1 MEEFFKLRERGTSVK
16 VETMAG
22 VTTFMTMAYILA
34 VNPSVLGKAGM
45 DQGAVF
51 TATALASAI
60 ASFCMA
66 LFANLP
72 FVLSAGMGL
81 NAYFAYSV
89 VLGMGYTWQQAL
101 TAVFVEGL
109 VFIVLSL
116 TNVREAI
123 FNAIPNTLKVA
134 VSVGIGLFIC
144 FIGLQNSKIVVDGA
158 TLVTLFSFKG
168 SIADG
173 TFNSAGISVILALCG
188 ILLMTYLLFKNVKG
202 SILIGMVALWVVGMI
217 LQAVGIYVPNPD
229 AGYYSLFPSRIFA
242 EPASLAPTFGQLD
255 FSFIKTADFFVVM
268 FAFLFVDVFDTL
280 GTLIGCA
287 SKANMLDEKGELKGI
302 KGALLADSI
311 GTIVGA
317 VLGTSTI
324 TTFVESS
331 SGISEG
337 GRTGLTSIVSGLL
350 FLVALFFSP
359 VFLAIPAFATAPA
372 LIVVGFLMLQQVTKI
387 DWNSDLLEAV
397 PAYICIFSMPFM
409 YSISEGIAFGVI
421 SYVVLNLVG
430 GRAKKITPL
439 MYILAVLFIAKYV
452 LL

>member
-1 MEEFFKLRERGTSVK
+1 MEGFFKLRERGTSVK

-168 SIADG
+168 SIENG

-217 LQAVGIYVPNPD
+217 LQAVGIYVPNPE
-229 AGYYSLFPSRIFA
+229 AGYYSLFPSGIFA
-242 EPASLAPTFGQLD
+242 APASLAPTFGQLD

>member
-34 VNPSVLGKAGM
+34 VNPNVLGKAGM

-109 VFIVLSL
+109 VFIVLSV

-242 EPASLAPTFGQLD
+242 APESLAPTFGQLD

>member
-22 VTTFMTMAYILA
+22 ITTFMTMAYILA
-34 VNPSVLGKAGM
+34 VNPNVLGKAGM

-89 VLGMGYTWQQAL
+89 VLGMGYT
-101 TAVFVEGL
+101 
-109 VFIVLSL
+109 
-116 TNVREAI
+116 
-123 FNAIPNTLKVA
+123 
-134 VSVGIGLFIC
+134 
-144 FIGLQNSKIVVDGA
+144 
-158 TLVTLFSFKG
+158 
-168 SIADG
+168 
-173 TFNSAGISVILALCG
+173 SAGISVILALCG

-202 SILIGMVALWVVGMI
+202 SILIGMVVLWVVGMI
-217 LQAVGIYVPNPD
+217 LQAVGIYVPNPE
-229 AGYYSLFPSRIFA
+229 AGYYSLFPSGVFA
-242 EPASLAPTFGQLD
+242 MPASLAPTFGQLD

-359 VFLAIPAFATAPA
+359 VFLAIPSFATAPA

-397 PAYICIFSMPFM
+397 PAYICIFAMPFM

>member
-1 MEEFFKLRERGTSVK
+1 
-16 VETMAG
+16 
-22 VTTFMTMAYILA
+22 
-34 VNPSVLGKAGM
+34 
-45 DQGAVF
+45 
-51 TATALASAI
+51 
-60 ASFCMA
+60 MA

-109 VFIVLSL
+109 VFVVLSL

-173 TFNSAGISVILALCG
+173 TFNSAGVSVILALCG

-217 LQAVGIYVPNPD
+217 LQAVGIYVPNPE
-229 AGYYSLFPSRIFA
+229 AGYYSLFPSGIFA
-242 EPASLAPTFGQLD
+242 PPASLAPTFGQLD

-359 VFLAIPAFATAPA
+359 VFLAIPSFATAPA

-387 DWNSDLLEAV
+387 DWNSDLLVAV
-397 PAYICIFSMPFM
+397 PAYICIFAMPFM

>member
-1 MEEFFKLRERGTSVK
+1 
-16 VETMAG
+16 
-22 VTTFMTMAYILA
+22 
-34 VNPSVLGKAGM
+34 
-45 DQGAVF
+45 
-51 TATALASAI
+51 
-60 ASFCMA
+60 
-66 LFANLP
+66 
-72 FVLSAGMGL
+72 
-81 NAYFAYSV
+81 
-89 VLGMGYTWQQAL
+89 
-101 TAVFVEGL
+101 
-109 VFIVLSL
+109 
-116 TNVREAI
+116 
-123 FNAIPNTLKVA
+123 
-134 VSVGIGLFIC
+134 
-144 FIGLQNSKIVVDGA
+144 
-158 TLVTLFSFKG
+158 
-168 SIADG
+168 
-173 TFNSAGISVILALCG
+173 
-188 ILLMTYLLFKNVKG
+188 
-202 SILIGMVALWVVGMI
+202 MI
-217 LQAVGIYVPNPD
+217 LQAVGIYVPNPE
-229 AGYYSLFPSRIFA
+229 AGYYSLFPSGVFA
-242 EPASLAPTFGQLD
+242 MPASLAPTFGQLD

-359 VFLAIPAFATAPA
+359 VFLAIPSFATAPA

-397 PAYICIFSMPFM
+397 PAYICIFAMPFM